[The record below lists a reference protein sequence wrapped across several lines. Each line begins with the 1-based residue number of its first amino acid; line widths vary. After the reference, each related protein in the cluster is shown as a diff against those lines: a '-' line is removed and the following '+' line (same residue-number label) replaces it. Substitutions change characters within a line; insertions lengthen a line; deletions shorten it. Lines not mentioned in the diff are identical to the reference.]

1 MLTEESQMN
10 SVRITALAVLIGLS
24 TGAALA
30 QPAAGMGPD
39 RMGAGPGASA
49 SGMGMGRGAERWD
62 TDDTPGWKLMTPDER
77 KDHQAHMRAMKSYD
91 ECKAY
96 QAQHH
101 GQMVAR
107 AKERGAKALAQPQRD
122 ACRGLMK

>member
-1 MLTEESQMN
+1 MN
-10 SVRITALAVLIGLS
+10 SVQITALAVLIGLS

-30 QPAAGMGPD
+30 QSAGGMGPGP
-39 RMGAGPGASA
+39 MGAGPGASS
-49 SGMGMGRGAERWD
+49 SGMGMGPGTGRGAARWG

-101 GQMVAR
+101 EQMVAR
-107 AKERGAKALAQPQRD
+107 AKERGGKALDRPQRD